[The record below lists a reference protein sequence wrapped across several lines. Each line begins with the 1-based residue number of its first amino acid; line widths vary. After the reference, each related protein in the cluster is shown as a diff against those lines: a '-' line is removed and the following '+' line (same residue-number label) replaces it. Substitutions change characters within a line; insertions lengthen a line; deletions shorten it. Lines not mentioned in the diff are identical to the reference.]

1 MWCFII
7 LFWFVFFRS
16 DFEIIGY
23 VLDVFCNVLFNEF
36 LDDGKKFI
44 FYYIYVFIICI
55 VYVLFN
61 SFNVKV
67 K

>member
-36 LDDGKKFI
+36 LDDGKKFF

>member
-44 FYYIYVFIICI
+44 FYYIYVFVCI

-61 SFNVKV
+61 SFNVK
-67 K
+67 